1 MITRELQNTL
11 NEAYSEAMKRR
22 HEFLTLEHLLY
33 AMLKE
38 NTGREVIENCGGNVA
53 FIKGELEAN
62 FKEKME
68 QLPKGKDTLPEQTAT
83 FERAIERA
91 QIQASSAGQ
100 PSIDSGHLLAA
111 MFHEKRS
118 FAVYLLEQSGI
129 SRLDILN
136 WISHGIAKGVKAND
150 GPDLL
155 EEVGAGGAGARQAK
169 SNPLEDFCVDLIA
182 QAESNKIDPLIGRE
196 AEVQRTIQILCR
208 RRKNNPIYVG
218 EPGVGKTAIAEGL
231 ALKIHRGE
239 VPKQIQGA
247 EVYALDMGAL
257 VAGTKFRG
265 EFEERLKAVLKALKA
280 KPGVIL
286 FIDEIHTIVRAGSV
300 EGGSMD
306 ASNLLKPAL
315 ASGELRCIGSTTHSE
330 YKASFEKDKALARR
344 FQKVDINEPSV
355 ADTIKILKGL
365 QSHYEEF
372 HGIKYSDDAIIA
384 AAELSAKHI
393 NDRFLPDKAID
404 VIDETGATLKLIDE
418 ETRPL
423 RIVTSEDV
431 ETTVARMA
439 KIPPKTVTGSD
450 KDRLRNLESELK
462 KFIYGQDHAIEQL
475 VNAIKIS
482 RSGLGS
488 PTKPIGS
495 FLFSGPTGV
504 GKTELSKQLAK
515 VLGVNFLRFDMS
527 EYMEKHTVSRLI
539 GAPPGYVGFDQG
551 GILTDAIN
559 KTPHAVVVL
568 DEIEKAHPDLFNIL
582 LQVMD
587 HATLTDNTGKKADF
601 RNVILIMTTNAGA
614 RDMMGDNF
622 GFKRDGFKEDG
633 PREVS
638 DLEREKSV
646 ARGESNNAG
655 FGMGMGR
662 GAIERTFSPE
672 FRNRLDAWIAFNPL
686 TYKDILRV
694 VDKFINEVKEQLI
707 EKKVTMTLSDSA
719 RTWFAEKGFDKQYG
733 ARPMARLIK
742 QKIRERLADELIFG
756 VLENGGKVFVDVVG
770 SEFKI
775 DCEKGG
781 HEDGDANESDAEEV
795 YGDGD
800 QDMVK
805 SGDEPENEP
814 LEKPVV
820 KPDQKPSKPEPKPDD
835 KPEQGP
841 ADQTVKSPR
850 KGF

>member
-11 NEAYSEAMKRR
+11 NEAYSEAMRRR

-38 NTGREVIENCGGNVA
+38 KTGREVIENCGGDVS
-53 FIKGELEAN
+53 FISRELEVYL
-62 FKEKME
+62 KEKIE
-68 QLPKGKDTLPEQTAT
+68 QLPKGKDGLPEQTAT

-91 QIQASSAGQ
+91 QIQAQSSGQ
-100 PSIDSGHLLAA
+100 TSIDSGHLIAA
-111 MFHEKRS
+111 MFHERRS
-118 FAVYLLEQSGI
+118 YAVYLLEQAGI
-129 SRLDILN
+129 SRLDVLN
-136 WISHGIAKGVKAND
+136 YISHGISKINSDDADSD
-150 GPDLL
+150 GDAVAPGG
-155 EEVGAGGAGARQAK
+155 EETGRRK
-169 SNPLEDFCVDLIA
+169 TNPLKDFCVDLIA
-182 QAESNKIDPLIGRE
+182 QAQENKIDPLIGRE
-196 AEVQRTIQILCR
+196 AEVARTIQILCR

-231 ALKIHRGE
+231 ALKIQRGE
-239 VPKQIQGA
+239 VPKQLLGA
-247 EVYALDMGAL
+247 EVFSLDMGSL

-265 EFEERLKAVLKALKA
+265 EFEERLKGVLKALKA

-286 FIDEIHTIVRAGSV
+286 FIDEIHTIVKAGSV

-330 YKASFEKDKALARR
+330 YKSAFEKDKALARR
-344 FQKVDINEPSV
+344 FQKIDVTEPSI

-365 QSHYEEF
+365 QGHYEEF
-372 HGIKYSDDAIIA
+372 HGVKYSDDAIIA
-384 AAELSAKHI
+384 AAELAGKHI

-404 VIDETGATLKLIDE
+404 VIDEVGATVKLLDE
-418 ETRPL
+418 ESRPE
-423 RIVTSEDV
+423 RTVTSEDV
-431 ETTVARMA
+431 EATVARMA

-462 KFIYGQDHAIEQL
+462 KFIYGQDHAVEQL
-475 VNAIKIS
+475 VNAIKVS

-515 VLGVNFLRFDMS
+515 VLGVNFLRYDMS

-614 RDMMGDNF
+614 RDMMGDNI
-622 GFKRDGFKEDG
+622 GFQRAVVKDEG
-633 PREVS
+633 PKQVS
-638 DLEREKSV
+638 DAEREKSI
-646 ARGESNNAG
+646 ARGESNNQG

-707 EKKVTMTLSDSA
+707 EKKVTMKLSEDA
-719 RTWFAEKGFDKQYG
+719 RTWFADKGFDKQYG

-756 VLENGGKVFVDVVG
+756 VLEHGGKVSVDVQDG
-770 SEFKI
+770 EFKI
-775 DCEKGG
+775 DC
-781 HEDGDANESDAEEV
+781 
-795 YGDGD
+795 
-800 QDMVK
+800 QK
-805 SGDEPENEP
+805 SENEDDETFESESAKP
-814 LEKPVV
+814 LEKE
-820 KPDQKPSKPEPKPDD
+820 S
-835 KPEQGP
+835 
-841 ADQTVKSPR
+841 
-850 KGF
+850 